1 MLASRLSRLPSLY
14 LLLAIALITVF
25 LYYHSSAS
33 SSSRPNFPVAS
44 YASGVATATNATL
57 GFGGLWAVSGPGSP
71 RRNHL
76 EQAAAATGLELTIPT
91 QPIWSDEDVDN
102 FKWPNKSE
110 SQVTTGTAK
119 AWLSHHV
126 VLREFLNSGQ
136 ETALIFEDDVDWD
149 IRLKTIQVP
158 LAQRAARSL
167 GKSKSVDA
175 SVYPWGSPKDWDL
188 LYLGH
193 CGDYLNMLNR
203 GVGVGHHH
211 PADLEKLNHVLYE
224 DPSMPNRTDLH
235 PFTASFL
242 TALTVP
248 EQTRV
253 LHHSVWPL
261 CTFGY
266 AITRYTAARLLEDL
280 APPKEDIHKHI
291 TAYDAAIL
299 TACRDNHILCYTLQ
313 PELFHH
319 MEGESLIAG
328 EEKDPVHRPPVDEA
342 GLEQVKWR
350 KETSNIGCGFWS
362 GEFYHDGDQS
372 KLAYV
377 QNEVIAK
384 GQCLKPKIEREGQ

>member
-1 MLASRLSRLPSLY
+1 MLAPSRARPSLY
-14 LLLAIALITVF
+14 ALIAIGVVAIF
-25 LYYHSSAS
+25 LYLNTGGSRSTPKFPIANYSSGDS
-33 SSSRPNFPVAS
+33 
-44 YASGVATATNATL
+44 TATNATL

-76 EQAAAATGLELTIPT
+76 EQAAQVTGLELTIPA
-91 QPIWSDEDVDN
+91 QPIWSEEDVDN

-110 SQVTTGTAK
+110 SEVTTGTVK

-126 VLREFLNSGQ
+126 VLREFLKSGQ
-136 ETALIFEDDVDWD
+136 ETALIFEDDIDWD
-149 IRLKTIQVP
+149 IRLKSIQVP

-167 GKSKSVDA
+167 GSTKNTVDPTL
-175 SVYPWGSPKDWDL
+175 YPWGSPKDWDL

-193 CGDYLNMLNR
+193 CGDYLNMIQK
-203 GVGVGHHH
+203 GIGVGHHH
-211 PADLEKLNHVLYE
+211 PGDLERLKHVLYE
-224 DPSMPNRTDLH
+224 DPTMLNHTDLH
-235 PFTASFL
+235 PFTSSFL

-248 EQTRV
+248 ERTRV

-266 AITRYTAARLLEDL
+266 AITRATAQRLLTDL
-280 APPKEDIHKHI
+280 APPKEGIHKHI

-328 EEKDPVHRPPVDEA
+328 EEAEPVHRPPVDEA

-362 GEFYHDGDQS
+362 GEFYPEGDQ
-372 KLAYV
+372 KRLAYL
-377 QNEVIAK
+377 QKEVVGK
-384 GQCLKPKIEREGQ
+384 GKCLKPPRHL

>member
-1 MLASRLSRLPSLY
+1 MLASRASRLPSLY
-14 LLLAIALITVF
+14 LLLAIGLITIF
-25 LYYHSSAS
+25 LYYHNGAS
-33 SSSRPNFPVAS
+33 SSSRPQFPIAN
-44 YASGVATATNATL
+44 YATGATTATNATL

-71 RRNHL
+71 RRKHL
-76 EQAAAATGLELTIPT
+76 EQAADATGLDLTIPT
-91 QPIWSDEDVDN
+91 QPTWSEDDVDN

-110 SQVTTGTAK
+110 SEVTTGTVK

-126 VLREFLNSGQ
+126 VLREFLSSGQ

-149 IRLKTIQVP
+149 IRLKSIQVP

-167 GKSKSVDA
+167 GKDKSIDS

-193 CGDYLNMLNR
+193 CGDYLNMLTR
-203 GVGVGHHH
+203 GIGVGHHH
-211 PADLEKLNHVLYE
+211 PSDLEKLNHVLYQ
-224 DPSMPNRTDLH
+224 DPTMLNRTDLH
-235 PFTASFL
+235 PYTASFL

-266 AITRYTAARLLEDL
+266 AITRYTAKRLLEDL
-280 APPKEDIHKHI
+280 APPKEDIKKHI

-328 EEKDPVHRPPVDEA
+328 EEKDPVPRPPVDAA

-362 GEFYHDGDQS
+362 GEFYHEGDKS

-384 GQCLKPKIEREGQ
+384 GQCLKPEPERTT

>member
-1 MLASRLSRLPSLY
+1 MLATRSSRLPSLY
-14 LLLAIALITVF
+14 ILLAIGLITIF
-25 LYYHSSAS
+25 FYYHSGVSH
-33 SSSRPNFPVAS
+33 SSRPRFPLAN
-44 YASGVATATNATL
+44 YPSGLTSETNATL

-71 RRNHL
+71 RRDKL
-76 EQAAAATGLELTIPT
+76 EQAALATGLKLTVPV
-91 QPIWSDEDVDN
+91 QPVWSEEDVDN

-110 SQVTTGTAK
+110 SEVTTGTVK

-126 VLREFLNSGQ
+126 VLHEFLKSGQ
-136 ETALIFEDDVDWD
+136 ETALIFEDDIDWD
-149 IRLKTIQVP
+149 IRLKTVQVP

-167 GKSKSVDA
+167 SKSTSLD
-175 SVYPWGSPKDWDL
+175 STLYPWGTPKDWDL

-193 CGDYLNMLNR
+193 CGDYLNMLTK

-211 PADLEKLNHVLYE
+211 PSDLEALRHVLYN
-224 DPSMPNRTDLH
+224 DPSMPNQTDLH

-242 TALTVP
+242 TALTIP

-253 LHHSVWPL
+253 LHRSVWPL

-266 AITRYTAARLLEDL
+266 AITRHTAERLLKDL
-280 APPKEDIHKHI
+280 APAKENIHKHI

-328 EEKDPVHRPPVDEA
+328 EEVDPVPRPPVDEA
-342 GLEQVKWR
+342 GLEQVKYR

-362 GEFYHDGDQS
+362 GEFYHHGDQN

-377 QNEVIAK
+377 QNEVIGK
-384 GQCLKPKIEREGQ
+384 GQCLKPGRDL